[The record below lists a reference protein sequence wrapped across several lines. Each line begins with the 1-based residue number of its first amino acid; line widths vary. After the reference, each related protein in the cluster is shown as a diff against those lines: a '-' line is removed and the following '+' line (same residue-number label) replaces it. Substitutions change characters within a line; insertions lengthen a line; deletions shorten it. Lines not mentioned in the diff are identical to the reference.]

1 MDGGQTAWPTSQ
13 KKLIKVTLA
22 PQITAAPQE
31 MRTPILPR
39 PERCGLELLE
49 PKPHTIAETIRA
61 STDRMR
67 PTVITAPTMS
77 RSCSMPGRPE
87 LLGSMSITAE
97 LLWTKTERWF
107 CHQVHPDPPA
117 RESAHPRTSP
127 PRVGAAREIG

>member
-1 MDGGQTAWPTSQ
+1 MS
-13 KKLIKVTLA
+13 VTDA

-39 PERCGLELLE
+39 PARCGFEELE
-49 PKPHTIAETIRA
+49 PKPHTIAETISA

-77 RSCSMPGRPE
+77 RSWSMPGRPE

-107 CHQVHPDPPA
+107 CHQRSEEH
-117 RESAHPRTSP
+117 TSELQS
-127 PRVGAAREIG
+127 RGHLVCLLLLEKKKNV